1 MGSELT
7 SQRRHTFMLK
17 SPASDS
23 TSAPINRAET
33 KAKIEAS
40 EKAFSLNAKDKYYAL
55 LFLGPSLLILGIFIF
70 YPMFKTLYLS
80 LFLTNT
86 VGKPTVFVGLSN
98 YINLLTS
105 ADYLNSLAVTMV
117 YVLAVTALTIAL
129 GLLLASLASKKIAG
143 IGFFRTLFSS
153 TMGVSVSVA
162 AIFWLFIFNPSTGF
176 LSLISTWLHLPAIGW
191 LTDPTWAMVAVIIT
205 TVWMNLGFTFLI
217 LFGAIQSVPTTL
229 YEAASI
235 EGASSRFQFFH
246 ITIPSISPTCS
257 SFQLWRWST
266 ALRAS
271 ASLIWWLR
279 VGQLTQPT
287 CWFTEFI
294 RMPFTVA
301 TSPRRVLKRWFWRLS
316 LRYLRYCNLKS

>member
-1 MGSELT
+1 
-7 SQRRHTFMLK
+7 MLK

-246 ITIPSISPTCS
+246 ITIPSISPTLFFVS
-257 SFQLWRWST
+257 IVTLIDGFKSFGLIDLMTKGGPTNATNMLVYRIYKDAFYSGNFAQ
-266 ALRAS
+266 AS
-271 ASLIWWLR
+271 AEALILTVIIALFTLLQFKVLEKR
-279 VGQLTQPT
+279 VN
-287 CWFTEFI
+287 
-294 RMPFTVA
+294 
-301 TSPRRVLKRWFWRLS
+301 
-316 LRYLRYCNLKS
+316 Y